1 MITYR
6 RQILSNGLTVVV
18 NRDRTS
24 KLAAVNLLY
33 KVGARNEHPERT
45 GFAHL
50 FEHLMFR
57 GTRCIPDFDR
67 PVQMASGDNNA
78 FTNNDYTDYYIT
90 LPAVNIETALWLE
103 SDRMTGLDITARKLS
118 LEKRVVV
125 EEFRQRYLNQPYGD
139 QTMLLR
145 ALAYRR
151 HPYRWATIGLTP
163 EHIERATL
171 GDVEAF
177 YRRWYRPS
185 NAILS
190 LSGDLPEERMIEL
203 AETWFGQ
210 LPNPASD
217 TGGTTG
223 TDSQTAAAPAGRS
236 SAEDPENDDASV
248 GIPATDTT
256 EMTPRIATA
265 GNTRENPAVGMSGA
279 PTALSAASDR
289 LPDEP
294 EQREARRMEVV
305 RDVPAT
311 ALSIAFHIGGRRSQ
325 SFFEGDL
332 VSDLLAGG
340 DSGRLYRRLVQ
351 ERRLFASVNAYV
363 TGDVDPGLFVLT
375 GQLLPSTTPEQAE
388 AAFWEELD
396 RLKTQPV
403 DARETEKVKNK
414 FEANTLFGELNVMN
428 KALNLG
434 FYEMLGD
441 LSLIDR
447 ETGIYRSIDADAIR
461 SFSRTVFRTENS
473 STLLYKSNR

>member
-6 RQILSNGLTVVV
+6 KHILRNGLTVVA

-33 KVGARNEHPERT
+33 KVGARNENPERT

-57 GTRCIPDFDR
+57 GTRRIPNFDR
-67 PVQMASGDNNA
+67 PVQMACGDNNA

-90 LPAVNIETALWLE
+90 LPASNIETAFWLE
-103 SDRMTGLDITARKLS
+103 SDRMTGLDITDPKLAA
-118 LEKRVVV
+118 EKRVVI

-145 ALAYRR
+145 ALAYRK
-151 HPYRWATIGLTP
+151 HPYRWATIGLMP
-163 EHIERATL
+163 EHIEQATL
-171 GDVEAF
+171 ADVQAF

-190 LSGDLPEERMIEL
+190 VSGDIPEEETISL
-203 AETWFGQ
+203 AEKWFGAIG
-210 LPNPASD
+210 NPAPEVSP
-217 TGGTTG
+217 
-223 TDSQTAAAPAGRS
+223 AP
-236 SAEDPENDDASV
+236 
-248 GIPATDTT
+248 
-256 EMTPRIATA
+256 
-265 GNTRENPAVGMSGA
+265 
-279 PTALSAASDR
+279 
-289 LPDEP
+289 LPLEP
-294 EQREARRMEVV
+294 VQHEARRMEVV
-305 RDVPAT
+305 RSVPAT
-311 ALSIAFHIGGRRSQ
+311 ALSLAFHIGGRTSPG
-325 SFFEGDL
+325 FFAGDL

-340 DSGRLYRRLVQ
+340 DSGRLYQRLVK

-363 TGDVDPGLFVLT
+363 TGDIDPGLFVFT
-375 GQLLPSTTPEQAE
+375 GQLLPSTTCEQAE
-388 AAFWEELD
+388 AALWEEID
-396 RLKTQPV
+396 RLKSEPAP
-403 DARETEKVKNK
+403 ARETEKVKNK

-447 ETGIYRSIDADAIR
+447 EVGIYRAVGVDEIMA
-461 SFSRTVFRTENS
+461 FSRDTFRPENS
-473 STLLYKSNR
+473 STLLYKAKQ